1 MPAKPIDV
9 HDPIAQRLCALAHE
23 SPDLKAAAQLYEAIL
38 PLLRD
43 ADLHCA
49 PVSLTRDQIR
59 EKLDRGVPL
68 LHDLDLELDREAV
81 RDLMLRLARAVAAIG
96 EKSPWH
102 TLRLPWCRAP
112 QETDTAA
119 GCIRLAIEENRL
131 DLGALLPL
139 ITANERVVVTAAA
152 QDLRLDPDL
161 VWTLAQNALKP
172 ALRAWCRQLTPL
184 AGDMPWNKGACY
196 VCGAVATLGELQ
208 ENDQVKHLRCGQCGA
223 DWPFRRLQCMY
234 CGNEDQKTL
243 GCLYEEGRHE
253 EKRVEVCDQCKGY
266 LKVIP
271 AFAPTAAE
279 LLTVEDLATL
289 RLDYIA
295 QERGYARAAV
305 KEPAGGDRRDGL

>member
-1 MPAKPIDV
+1 MPTKTIDV
-9 HDPIAQRLCALAHE
+9 HDPIAQRLCALAHD

-59 EKLDRGVPL
+59 GKLDRGLPL

-81 RDLMLRLARAVAAIG
+81 RELMLRLGSAVAVIG
-96 EKSPWH
+96 KKSSWH
-102 TLRLPWCRAP
+102 ALRLPWRRSS
-112 QETDTAA
+112 QGTDTAA
-119 GCIRLAIEENRL
+119 GRICMAIKENRL
-131 DLGALLPL
+131 DIGALLPL
-139 ITANERVVVTAAA
+139 ITANERVVVAAAA
-152 QDLRLDPDL
+152 QDLHLDPDL

-172 ALRAWCRQLTPL
+172 ALRSWCRQLAPL
-184 AGDMPWNKGACY
+184 ATDIPWNKGTCY
-196 VCGAVATLGELQ
+196 VCGAAATLGELQ

-243 GCLYEEGRHE
+243 GCLYEEDQRE
-253 EKRVEVCDQCKGY
+253 KKRVEVCDRCKGY

-295 QERGYARAAV
+295 QERGYARQ
-305 KEPAGGDRRDGL
+305 P